1 MASKPWIALK
11 SLALWALLLRPS
23 FLSPSLPQRQRLR
36 ARPVRALEEPREVE
50 LPWNAILEKCQ
61 GAAQQNFEIG
71 GIPALIPP
79 GLQYNPDLRSYY
91 EGNGA
96 MDRMTYEDRPFRAF
110 SDAERAGRPA
120 FPFENEEQESDYEL
134 ALKYFERW
142 DSEPES
148 TGVVLD
154 LGCGNALMARRFAQ
168 SKHFATVY
176 ALDILWAPLA
186 AARGEAEAERTGP
199 LDGLFLL
206 RGDAQSLPLGGKQLD
221 FVWWGLGIHKVQD
234 AEEALRNV
242 RKALRPGGRLM
253 ATTRTFL
260 YPPFELRMMSNAAG
274 FHNISVECVGKGTS
288 TERLLLRA
296 EAPNDG

>member
-1 MASKPWIALK
+1 MASKRWIALLK
-11 SLALWALLLRPS
+11 SLVLSALLLRPS
-23 FLSPSLPQRQRLR
+23 FLSPGPRQRHVL
-36 ARPVRALEEPREVE
+36 RALEPERVE
-50 LPWNAILEKCQ
+50 LCPWNAIAEEWQ
-61 GAAQQNFEIG
+61 GAAQQKFEMG
-71 GIPALIPP
+71 GIPDLIPP

-91 EGNGA
+91 EGDGA
-96 MDRMTYEDRPFRAF
+96 MDRMTFEDRPFRTLG
-110 SDAERAGRPA
+110 DDERQGRPA
-120 FPFENEEQESDYEL
+120 FPFENEEQESDYEF

-142 DSEPES
+142 DLEPES

-154 LGCGNALMARRFAQ
+154 LGCGDALMARRFAQ
-168 SKHFATVY
+168 SKHFETVY

-186 AARGEAEAERTGP
+186 AARGAAEAERTGP
-199 LDGLFLL
+199 PYGLFLM
-206 RGDAQSLPLGGKQLD
+206 RGDAQSLPFREKQLD

-234 AEEALRNV
+234 AEEALRSI

-274 FHNISVECVGKGTS
+274 FRNISVECVGKGTS

-296 EAPNDG
+296 EAPES